1 MIKLDLLQPGAQKLL
16 FSIFESERLL
26 FVWLSPPNGNA
37 PASQA
42 TKKSHVEGNSP
53 NTIAEPGFEDYS
65 ANVSDQA
72 GKIAH
77 LQDLSCTICVYLS
90 QAGKPWSV
98 ACSSTSGLWSTQ
110 AWQVVVEL
118 CQPAYTCFQS
128 CMYGGSRPKRMTLA
142 FANMPE
148 LSCINSLCDGS
159 HEHDTGVWG
168 RSAPKTSSVCDSF
181 YPRKLC
187 TAVATAVHAN
197 CLARGIQDMPL
208 DLQSV
213 PGDIAMDE
221 VAARAMA
228 GSSAAQRQLP
238 GLMPEYRV
246 KLTVTLPLSDI
257 AWQAKDRIRHFLR
270 IGDVLIPPNSRLL
283 AIIPTTDG
291 DVHARQCIFGVPWK
305 PHEFVQEAALRG
317 FPNNF
322 AEVVP
327 DELEEAILNLATQPH
342 HVIVKRRSDFFRR
355 WLSKAAD
362 LHSQEEQLKAS
373 FDLPFASVVRSKR
386 ILLFE
391 EMVREYSLADK
402 DVASILKQ
410 GVDLAGKIPLSN
422 DLPKSF
428 SPPHLSLDELEELT
442 PLIREAAIARAEG
455 TKELVEETWDKTVI
469 EAEKGWLSGPFD
481 PESPEAAG
489 LLSNRFGVMQ
499 KGKIRCVDDMS
510 ASLINATT
518 FAEEKITL
526 HNVDV
531 ICAAIGRWYQLRQK
545 AGLPTKLL
553 AKSFDLKSAYKQL
566 PIASCA
572 RRHAGLALSDPKGR
586 CKVFRSISLPFG
598 ATQSVFS
605 FNRMSRAVWAIA
617 AKGLWLMWTC
627 FYDDFPIF
635 SEPGLESNTD
645 QAAETFFTLLGWAFD
660 KEGDKHTSFSAKLSA
675 LGVIVN
681 LSPLSKGMVE
691 VLNTEARVS
700 ELIKDL
706 LQVTQDRQLSQSR
719 AKHLAERMSFAGC
732 QVFGRL
738 AKSCLR
744 VFHDEALAAIKAY
757 CDILKRAPARQ
768 VSAAKKECFYLYT
781 DASLE
786 EGENVPCAGLGGV
799 IVDPTGLP
807 LQFFS
812 WFPEQ
817 EDMTMLGIDLG
828 TKCIFL
834 LELLAVC
841 IGFWLWGDV
850 FGGSSLVAF
859 TDNEA
864 AKACLVKGSSAHPI
878 ANKLL
883 FCQAVLEVER
893 MCLPWFSRVPSP
905 SNIAD
910 GPSRKDGN
918 EPLLEGVPLIDFN
931 FAEFLVCFKKGESSD
946 FGSFQ

>member
-1 MIKLDLLQPGAQKLL
+1 
-16 FSIFESERLL
+16 
-26 FVWLSPPNGNA
+26 
-37 PASQA
+37 
-42 TKKSHVEGNSP
+42 
-53 NTIAEPGFEDYS
+53 
-65 ANVSDQA
+65 
-72 GKIAH
+72 
-77 LQDLSCTICVYLS
+77 
-90 QAGKPWSV
+90 
-98 ACSSTSGLWSTQ
+98 
-110 AWQVVVEL
+110 
-118 CQPAYTCFQS
+118 
-128 CMYGGSRPKRMTLA
+128 MTLA

-148 LSCINSLCDGS
+148 LSYINLLCDGS
-159 HEHDTGVWG
+159 HEHDAGGWG
-168 RSAPKTSSVCDSF
+168 RRAPKASSVCDSL

-187 TAVATAVHAN
+187 AAVATAVHAN
-197 CLARGIQDMPL
+197 CIARGIQDIPS

-228 GSSAAQRQLP
+228 GSSAAQRRLP

-246 KLTVTLPLSDI
+246 KLTVTLRLSDI
-257 AWQAKDRIRHFLR
+257 TWQVKDRTQHFLR
-270 IGDVLIPPNSRLL
+270 VGDVLIPPNSRLL

-291 DVHARQCIFGVPWK
+291 DVDARQCTFGVPWK

-327 DELEEAILNLATQPH
+327 NELDEAILNLATQPH
-342 HVIVKRRSDFFRR
+342 HVIAKRRSDFFRR
-355 WLSKAAD
+355 WLSRAAD
-362 LHSQEEQLKAS
+362 LHTQEEQLKAS
-373 FDLPFASVVRSKR
+373 FDQPFASVVRPKR

-410 GVDLAGKIPLSN
+410 GVDLAGKIPLSH

-442 PLIREAAIARAEG
+442 PLIREAAITRAEG
-455 TKELVEETWDKTVI
+455 TKDLVEETWDKTLI

-518 FAEEKITL
+518 FAEEKTTL

-531 ICAAIGRWYQLRQK
+531 ICAAIGRWYQLRQQ

-635 SEPGLESNTD
+635 SEPGLENNTD

-660 KEGDKHTSFSAKLSA
+660 KEGDKHASFSAKLSA
-675 LGVIVN
+675 LGVVVN
-681 LSPLSKGMVE
+681 LSPLSAGMVE
-691 VLNTEARVS
+691 ILNTEARVS
-700 ELIKDL
+700 ELIRDL

-719 AKHLAERMSFAGC
+719 AKHLAGRMSFAGC

-744 VFHDEALAAIKAY
+744 VFHARTLSRDGKLDDEALAAVKAY

-786 EGENVPCAGLGGV
+786 EGENGPCAGLGGV
-799 IVDPTGLP
+799 LVDPTGLP

-817 EDMTMLGIDLG
+817 EDMMMLGIDLG

-893 MCLPWFSRVPSP
+893 MCLPWFSRVPSL
-905 SNIAD
+905 SKIAD

-918 EPLLEGVPLIDFN
+918 EPLLEGVPMIDFN
-931 FAEFLVCFKKGESSD
+931 FAEFLVCFKKGECSD
-946 FGSFQ
+946 SGSFQ

>member
-1 MIKLDLLQPGAQKLL
+1 
-16 FSIFESERLL
+16 
-26 FVWLSPPNGNA
+26 
-37 PASQA
+37 
-42 TKKSHVEGNSP
+42 
-53 NTIAEPGFEDYS
+53 
-65 ANVSDQA
+65 
-72 GKIAH
+72 
-77 LQDLSCTICVYLS
+77 
-90 QAGKPWSV
+90 
-98 ACSSTSGLWSTQ
+98 
-110 AWQVVVEL
+110 
-118 CQPAYTCFQS
+118 
-128 CMYGGSRPKRMTLA
+128 
-142 FANMPE
+142 
-148 LSCINSLCDGS
+148 
-159 HEHDTGVWG
+159 
-168 RSAPKTSSVCDSF
+168 
-181 YPRKLC
+181 
-187 TAVATAVHAN
+187 
-197 CLARGIQDMPL
+197 
-208 DLQSV
+208 
-213 PGDIAMDE
+213 
-221 VAARAMA
+221 
-228 GSSAAQRQLP
+228 
-238 GLMPEYRV
+238 
-246 KLTVTLPLSDI
+246 
-257 AWQAKDRIRHFLR
+257 
-270 IGDVLIPPNSRLL
+270 
-283 AIIPTTDG
+283 
-291 DVHARQCIFGVPWK
+291 
-305 PHEFVQEAALRG
+305 
-317 FPNNF
+317 
-322 AEVVP
+322 
-327 DELEEAILNLATQPH
+327 
-342 HVIVKRRSDFFRR
+342 
-355 WLSKAAD
+355 
-362 LHSQEEQLKAS
+362 
-373 FDLPFASVVRSKR
+373 
-386 ILLFE
+386 
-391 EMVREYSLADK
+391 
-402 DVASILKQ
+402 
-410 GVDLAGKIPLSN
+410 
-422 DLPKSF
+422 
-428 SPPHLSLDELEELT
+428 
-442 PLIREAAIARAEG
+442 
-455 TKELVEETWDKTVI
+455 
-469 EAEKGWLSGPFD
+469 
-481 PESPEAAG
+481 
-489 LLSNRFGVMQ
+489 MQ

-675 LGVIVN
+675 LVVVVN

-691 VLNTEARVS
+691 ILNTEARVS
-700 ELIKDL
+700 ELIRDL

-719 AKHLAERMSFAGC
+719 AKHLAGRMSFAGC

-744 VFHDEALAAIKAY
+744 VFHARTLSRDGKLDDEALAAVKAY

-786 EGENVPCAGLGGV
+786 EGENGPCAGLGGV

-841 IGFWLWGDV
+841 IGFWLWGDI

-893 MCLPWFSRVPSP
+893 MCLPWFSRVPSL

-918 EPLLEGVPLIDFN
+918 EPLLEGLPLIDFN